1 MTKIEWQS
9 STNDALKSLEDMESL
24 EEAKKAI
31 KQNEDAIRLLAEQ
44 RDKAKWSAEERLQA
58 FYGIQEHSNDMWFL
72 LLEILEKEP
81 ITDKMAQK
89 IHETIYPK
97 IEQSNQEGN
106 H

>member
-31 KQNEDAIRLLAEQ
+31 KQNESAIRLLAEQ
-44 RDKAKWSAEERLQA
+44 RDKTTQQLQEA
-58 FYGIQEHSNDMWFL
+58 RKL
-72 LLEILEKEP
+72 LTDCLDYVP
-81 ITDKMAQK
+81 I
-89 IHETIYPK
+89 ELGVK
-97 IEQSNQEGN
+97 IEQSNQEE